1 MCGSLVL
8 NRTGLSVDR
17 LDSVN
22 SLMRGV
28 CTCGSSVSVFVQLG
42 WFELKQFLTCVLDEM
57 LEFELYD
64 DSV

>member
-22 SLMRGV
+22 WLMRGV
-28 CTCGSSVSVFVQLG
+28 CTCGFSVSVFIQLN
-42 WFELKQFLTCVLDEM
+42 WVELKQFWTCVLEEM
-57 LEFELYD
+57 LELELHD
-64 DSV
+64 GCV